1 MVKNLPAV
9 QEIGVRSLG
18 QKDPLD
24 KKTAVH
30 PRILAWRNYMD
41 HRAARLGGGG
51 ISVLPA
57 PPELSEAFMKMC
69 D

>member
-9 QEIGVRSLG
+9 QEIWVRSLS

-30 PRILAWRNYMD
+30 PRILAWRIPWITGQQD
-41 HRAARLGGGG
+41 WGGGHFSTACPTRTVRS
-51 ISVLPA
+51 IYENV
-57 PPELSEAFMKMC
+57 
-69 D
+69 

>member
-9 QEIGVRSLG
+9 QEIWVRSLS

-30 PRILAWRNYMD
+30 PRILAWRIPWITGQQD
-41 HRAARLGGGG
+41 WGGGAFLYC
-51 ISVLPA
+51 LPHQNCQKH
-57 PPELSEAFMKMC
+57 L
-69 D
+69 

>member
-9 QEIGVRSLG
+9 QEIWVRSLS

-30 PRILAWRNYMD
+30 PRILAWRIPWITGQQD
-41 HRAARLGGGG
+41 WGGVG